1 MKILLGDL
9 KKIIKEEV
17 EASMQPSAEKL
28 EKEIGPHYN
37 LVNVQGMDPVFL
49 DSAKS
54 AAKSYYDFLAKVE
67 KEYGKAGPI
76 TGMLSKFYE
85 FSKISAVD
93 AQKKFDLLKQLRDD
107 RASQTQ
113 MKMKAGRHPGSS
125 DYASPLPGGGFY
137 TGD

>member
-1 MKILLGDL
+1 MKIRLGEL
-9 KKIIKEEV
+9 RKIIKETV
-17 EASMQPSAEKL
+17 ESSMQPSAEQL

-49 DSAKS
+49 DTAKS
-54 AAKSYYDFLAKVE
+54 EAKSYYNFLAKVE
-67 KEYGKAGPI
+67 KEYGRAGPI

-93 AQKKFDLLKQLRDD
+93 AQKKFDMLDQLRDE

>member
-1 MKILLGDL
+1 MKIRLGDL
-9 KKIIKEEV
+9 RRIIKEEV
-17 EASMQPSAEKL
+17 EMSAIPSAENL
-28 EKEIGPHYN
+28 EKEIGSHYN
-37 LVNVQGMDPVFL
+37 LVKVQGMDPVFL

-54 AAKSYYDFLAKVE
+54 EAKSYYDFLTKVE

-93 AQKKFDLLKQLRDD
+93 AQKKFDLLKQLRDE

-113 MKMKAGRHPGSS
+113 MKMKAGRHPGSD
-125 DYASPLPGGGFY
+125 DYATSMPGGGFY

>member
-1 MKILLGDL
+1 MKIRLGDL

-17 EASMQPSAEKL
+17 EASMQPTAEQL

-37 LVNVQGMDPVFL
+37 LVKLQGMDPAFL
-49 DSAKS
+49 DAAKRE
-54 AAKSYYDFLAKVE
+54 AKSYYDFLGKVE
-67 KEYGKAGPI
+67 KKYGKLGPI

-85 FSKISAVD
+85 FSKIPAVD
-93 AQKKFDLLKQLRDD
+93 AQKKFDLLDQLRGE

-113 MKMKAGRHPGSS
+113 TKMKAGRHPGSP
-125 DYASPLPGGGFY
+125 DYASSLPGGGFY

>member
-1 MKILLGDL
+1 MKIRLGDL
-9 KKIIKEEV
+9 RRIIKEEV
-17 EASMQPSAEKL
+17 EMSAIPSVENL

-37 LVNVQGMDPVFL
+37 LVNVQGMDPAYL

-107 RASQTQ
+107 RASQAQ
-113 MKMKAGRHPGSS
+113 MKMKAGRHPGSD
-125 DYASPLPGGGFY
+125 DYATPMPGGGFY